1 MAIEYYAHTRENPE
15 TGLIEYQTVEQH
27 LRGTAELCAEFAD
40 KLNAKEYGELVGSLH
55 DYGKCTREFLNRIL
69 NSGPRVDH
77 STAGAIICAKKDHVF
92 LAACIAGH
100 HSGLP
105 DFGNMYADTAD
116 SHTLFGRIKKGIS
129 KKFVE
134 KCGDSGVPMPDVK
147 PYMEKNLLFASQWT
161 RMMFSCETDV
171 DFLDTER
178 FVVCSPNNGQTK
190 RLVQILCGKYPFK
203 LNRSMVARR
212 LVNPAP
218 VVKQHVFRN
227 RVRRL
232 FARPEILPVE
242 PFHLQRL
249 EERLGT
255 GIIIRRA
262 RAAHTLYSADF
273 LNFVPEIP
281 RCILTAAI
289 GVDYQFSL
297 RPSVHYRVPK
307 RSYRKPTVQHTAYC
321 PANYSPA
328 EQVYECA
335 QIQPSFVS
343 RHICEIRYSFLIRL
357 VCLEILPQ
365 QILKWLCFR
374 VGYGCTYTLAPRY
387 WHKSCH
393 GHQSPHALP
402 AYIFADFAQFH
413 LDFPTS
419 VDALA
424 PEKDVFNLH
433 GQVTISYFTQA
444 VFSSLKLVVSLSA
457 CL

>member
-1 MAIEYYAHTRENPE
+1 MMNGERKEGICR
-15 TGLIEYQTVEQH
+15 
-27 LRGTAELCAEFAD
+27 
-40 KLNAKEYGELVGSLH
+40 LNVDGNGC
-55 DYGKCTREFLNRIL
+55 DYLRIL
-69 NSGPRVDH
+69 SDLETKLRNNTNPKEKIELALQGALMFYGADRAYVIEVDDELG
-77 STAGAIICAKKDHVF
+77 T
-92 LAACIAGH
+92 
-100 HSGLP
+100 
-105 DFGNMYADTAD
+105 
-116 SHTLFGRIKKGIS
+116 
-129 KKFVE
+129 
-134 KCGDSGVPMPDVK
+134 
-147 PYMEKNLLFASQWT
+147 
-161 RMMFSCETDV
+161 
-171 DFLDTER
+171 
-178 FVVCSPNNGQTK
+178 
-190 RLVQILCGKYPFK
+190 
-203 LNRSMVARR
+203 VAQR

-227 RVRRL
+227 RIRRL

-281 RCILTAAI
+281 RCILAAAI

-297 RPSVHYRVPK
+297 RPSVHYRVSK

-343 RHICEIRYSFLIRL
+343 RHIREIRYPFLIRL

-374 VGYGCTYTLAPRY
+374 VGYGCT
-387 WHKSCH
+387 
-393 GHQSPHALP
+393 
-402 AYIFADFAQFH
+402 
-413 LDFPTS
+413 
-419 VDALA
+419 
-424 PEKDVFNLH
+424 
-433 GQVTISYFTQA
+433 
-444 VFSSLKLVVSLSA
+444 
-457 CL
+457 

>member
-1 MAIEYYAHTRENPE
+1 MDLIWEKFTEWLKELLVGGIMDNL
-15 TGLIEYQTVEQH
+15 TGLFDNV
-27 LRGTAELCAEFAD
+27 
-40 KLNAKEYGELVGSLH
+40 NAKVAEAAGHIGSTPQAWNANIYSMIRSLSDNVILPIAGVILAFVMTLELIQLIADRNNLH
-55 DYGKCTREFLNRIL
+55 DIDTWVFFKWVFKTAAAVLIVSNTWNIVMGVFEAAQSVV
-69 NSGPRVDH
+69 NS
-77 STAGAIICAKKDHVF
+77 A
-92 LAACIAGH
+92 L
-100 HSGLP
+100 
-105 DFGNMYADTAD
+105 
-116 SHTLFGRIKKGIS
+116 
-129 KKFVE
+129 
-134 KCGDSGVPMPDVK
+134 
-147 PYMEKNLLFASQWT
+147 
-161 RMMFSCETDV
+161 
-171 DFLDTER
+171 
-178 FVVCSPNNGQTK
+178 VCSPNNGQSK

-203 LNRSMVARR
+203 LNRSMVAQR

-227 RVRRL
+227 RIRRL

-281 RCILTAAI
+281 RCILAAAI

-343 RHICEIRYSFLIRL
+343 RHICEIRYPFLIRL

-374 VGYGCTYTLAPRY
+374 VGYGCTYILAPCY

-433 GQVTISYFTQA
+433 GQVTISYFTRA
-444 VFSSLKLVVSLSA
+444 VFSSLKLIVSLSA

>member
-77 STAGAIICAKKDHVF
+77 STAGAIIC
-92 LAACIAGH
+92 
-100 HSGLP
+100 
-105 DFGNMYADTAD
+105 
-116 SHTLFGRIKKGIS
+116 
-129 KKFVE
+129 
-134 KCGDSGVPMPDVK
+134 
-147 PYMEKNLLFASQWT
+147 
-161 RMMFSCETDV
+161 
-171 DFLDTER
+171 
-178 FVVCSPNNGQTK
+178 VVCPPNNGQSK

-203 LNRSMVARR
+203 LNRSMIAQR
-212 LVNPAP
+212 LVNSVP

-227 RVRRL
+227 RIRRL
-232 FARPEILPVE
+232 FARPEIIPVE

-281 RCILTAAI
+281 RCILAAAI
-289 GVDYQFSL
+289 GMDYQFSL
-297 RPSVHYRVPK
+297 RPSVHYRVSK

-321 PANYSPA
+321 PANHSPA
-328 EQVYECA
+328 EQGYECA

-343 RHICEIRYSFLIRL
+343 RHIREIRYPFLIRL

-374 VGYGCTYTLAPRY
+374 VGYGCTYTLAPCYR
-387 WHKSCH
+387 HKSCH
-393 GHQSPHALP
+393 GHQSLHALP

-419 VDALA
+419 VDDLA

-433 GQVTISYFTQA
+433 G
-444 VFSSLKLVVSLSA
+444 
-457 CL
+457 

>member
-1 MAIEYYAHTRENPE
+1 MYPKSIFQVNGKPFYPIGVQAHNNSGYTMEQLEPVWEVCRLTNSNSCAIAVAWERIEPVEGQFDLYIVRQIVRAARERDLKLVILWFGTWKNGHMKYVPRWVKEDHERFPRVRTHDGYEIANLSTFEGE
-15 TGLIEYQTVEQH
+15 TLE
-27 LRGTAELCAEFAD
+27 AD
-40 KLNAKEYGELVGSLH
+40 KRAFCAMMQVL
-55 DYGKCTREFLNRIL
+55 RE
-69 NSGPRVDH
+69 
-77 STAGAIICAKKDHVF
+77 
-92 LAACIAGH
+92 
-100 HSGLP
+100 
-105 DFGNMYADTAD
+105 
-116 SHTLFGRIKKGIS
+116 
-129 KKFVE
+129 E
-134 KCGDSGVPMPDVK
+134 
-147 PYMEKNLLFASQWT
+147 
-161 RMMFSCETDV
+161 
-171 DFLDTER
+171 
-178 FVVCSPNNGQTK
+178 VVCPPNNGQSK

-203 LNRSMVARR
+203 LNRSTVAQR
-212 LVNPAP
+212 LVNPAS

-232 FARPEILPVE
+232 FARPEILTVE

-281 RCILTAAI
+281 RCILAAAI
-289 GVDYQFSL
+289 GMDYQFSL
-297 RPSVHYRVPK
+297 RPSVHYRVSK

-321 PANYSPA
+321 PANYSPT

-343 RHICEIRYSFLIRL
+343 RHIREIRYPFLIRL

-374 VGYGCTYTLAPRY
+374 VGYGCTYTLAPCY

-433 GQVTISYFTQA
+433 GQVTISYFTRA
-444 VFSSLKLVVSLSA
+444 VFSSLKLIVSLSA